1 MDDSSISK
9 QTAGKKAVDFIKAGM
24 IVGLGTGSTFQYA
37 LEEIGNRLKKGAL
50 INISCLASS
59 VKTEQRARQLGIP
72 LTSFK
77 HFQEID
83 LTIDGADEV
92 SNHLDL
98 IKGGGGAL
106 MREKILAQNSH
117 RFIVIVDETKVS
129 TFLGEKWTVPVE
141 VLPFAW
147 EVEAHY
153 LKSIG
158 VNSQIRL
165 NKDNEMYC
173 TDQGNYILDCQFG
186 VIKEPEEIAALLDRR
201 AGILAHG
208 LFIKLATD
216 VIIASGDQ
224 IRHVTANRQQ

>member
-1 MDDSSISK
+1 MDNSIISK
-9 QTAGKKAVDFIKAGM
+9 QTAGRKAVDFIEAGM
-24 IVGLGTGSTFQYA
+24 IVGLGTGSTFQYT
-37 LEEIGNRLKKGAL
+37 LEELGIRLKEGIL
-50 INISCLASS
+50 TDISCLASS
-59 VKTEQRARQLGIP
+59 VNTEQKARQLGIP

-92 SNHLDL
+92 SNRLDL

-117 RFIVIVDETKVS
+117 RFIVIVDETKMS
-129 TFLGEKWTVPVE
+129 AFLGEKWTVPIE
-141 VLPFAW
+141 VLPFAL

-153 LKSIG
+153 LESAG
-158 VNSQIRL
+158 VNWQLRL
-165 NKDNEMYC
+165 NKDNEIYH

-186 VIKEPEEIAALLDRR
+186 VIKEPEEIAALLERR

-216 VIIASGDQ
+216 VIIASGDK
-224 IRHVTANRQQ
+224 IRHITANRQQ